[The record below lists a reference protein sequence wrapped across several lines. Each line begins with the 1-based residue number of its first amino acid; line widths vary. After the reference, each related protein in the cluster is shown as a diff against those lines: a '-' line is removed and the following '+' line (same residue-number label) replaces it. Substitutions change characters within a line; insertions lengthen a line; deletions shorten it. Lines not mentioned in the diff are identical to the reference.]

1 MPVRHKLPH
10 FTLEPV
16 TCYQAPDTGRHQHAL
31 QSVQLFRTP
40 GLACEKPRYTL
51 ATGFCPGFDL
61 ALFST
66 EHRMRDRPGHR
77 AQGTERDK
85 WGTARNTGLLQGSRA
100 LSSFASESRRRCSF
114 TVMFLIMPGR
124 VDDT

>member
-51 ATGFCPGFDL
+51 ATGCCPGFDL
-61 ALFST
+61 ALLLNRT
-66 EHRMRDRPGHR
+66 QDARPTW
-77 AQGTERDK
+77 AQGTGHRK
-85 WGTARNTGLLQGSRA
+85 R
-100 LSSFASESRRRCSF
+100 
-114 TVMFLIMPGR
+114 
-124 VDDT
+124 